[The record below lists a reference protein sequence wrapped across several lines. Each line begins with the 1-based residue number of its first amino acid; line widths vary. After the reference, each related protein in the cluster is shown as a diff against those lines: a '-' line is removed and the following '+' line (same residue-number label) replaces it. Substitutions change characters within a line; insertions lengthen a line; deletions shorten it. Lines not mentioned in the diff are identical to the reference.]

1 MITFAHN
8 HGCRNP
14 SDLHATGTNYKP
26 GHAEGLVHDSMVENF
41 NFSQYLFA
49 IFTDQMSFSIF
60 KLCVV

>member
-1 MITFAHN
+1 MGVGIRVICMRLELTIN
-8 HGCRNP
+8 WVM
-14 SDLHATGTNYKP
+14 
-26 GHAEGLVHDSMVENF
+26 HAEGLVHDSMEENF